1 MAVRQLKDG
10 RWICYYRDRAT
21 KQQRRE
27 YFGRGPEGE
36 AAARA
41 RDNGLPLMNRR
52 PRSATGGTGPDF
64 FDCSD
69 IYIRSGNFNENS
81 KKHLLIRLE
90 KNIWPVIGHRP
101 AMRLNDTDLDRYV
114 AGRRSAG
121 VKNSTI
127 RRELTDI
134 MAILNHAARRR
145 PPLIPFN
152 PVRDYPKPPAD
163 DDIIIPP
170 DQAETM
176 AIINAAS
183 AHLKRALLIAYY
195 TGLRPGAVE
204 LLRLKWSDVSWESGT
219 IMIVSAKK
227 GGPGIRQVPLN
238 PEFLKTMKDWRD
250 HDQNKNGPIIHYHG
264 RQIKKIQK
272 SWAGALS
279 RAGITRRI
287 RPYDLRHKFVTDAL
301 ERGTDIKT
309 LSEIVGSSPKTL
321 MTHYQHVSN
330 KMRKTAVETIP
341 VLPICD
347 QNEVR
352 QKKKSKRKQ

>member
-10 RWICYYRDRAT
+10 RWICYYRDRTT

-41 RDNGLPLMNRR
+41 RDKDLPLLKRR
-52 PRSATGGTGPDF
+52 PRSAKNKNGPDF
-64 FDCSD
+64 ADCADVYARAKHFSD
-69 IYIRSGNFNENS
+69 NS
-81 KKHLLIRLE
+81 RKHLDIRLE
-90 KNIWPVIGHRP
+90 VNILPILGHKE
-101 AMRLNDTDLDRYV
+101 AIRLNDTDLDRYV
-114 AGRRSAG
+114 ATRRSAG

-134 MAILNHAARRR
+134 MAILNHAAKRR
-145 PPLIPFN
+145 PPMIPFN
-152 PVRDYPKPPAD
+152 PVRDYQKPPTD

-170 DQAETM
+170 TQAETT
-176 AIINAAS
+176 AIISAAS
-183 AHLKRALLIAYY
+183 DHLKRALLIAYY

-204 LLRLKWSDVSWESGT
+204 LLRLKWTDVLWESGT
-219 IMIVSAKK
+219 IRILSARK
-227 GGPGIRQVPLN
+227 GGVGVRQVPIHNDFLN
-238 PEFLKTMKDWRD
+238 TLKSWRKEDKD
-250 HDQNKNGPIIHYHG
+250 KNGPIVHYHG

-272 SWAGALS
+272 SWAGAME

-287 RPYDLRHKFVTDAL
+287 RPYDMRHKFVTEAL

-330 KMRKTAVETIP
+330 KMRQAAVETIP
-341 VLPICD
+341 VIQIYD
-347 QNEVR
+347 QKQVGS
-352 QKKKSKRKQ
+352 KKKSNKK